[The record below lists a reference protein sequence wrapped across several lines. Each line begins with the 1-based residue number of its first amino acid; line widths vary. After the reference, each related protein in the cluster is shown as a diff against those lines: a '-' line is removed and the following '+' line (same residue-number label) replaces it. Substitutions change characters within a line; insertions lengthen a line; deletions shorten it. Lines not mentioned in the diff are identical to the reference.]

1 MQEFRLP
8 HNYYDGNDAQYGN
21 SLANQYH
28 VDTFDMSGS
37 IFDVFDYSNTEQ
49 LVSQAWIKVE
59 SGVNINF
66 ESSEGQ
72 LNAFTADTVFV
83 DSNIDEECLDEGC
96 GFQNNPFK
104 TITRALDMIN
114 PTEDNPITI
123 HLAAGTYSPDMGEL
137 FPIIMISNVN
147 LIGENVDITIIDAL
161 QTNGVIQLENV
172 SQSQISDITIT
183 NGYKV
188 DAWNGWFISHSG
200 AGMYLYN
207 SNPELYNIIISQNIS
222 DGFGGGIFLKTS
234 NPTLTNIIIKENTAG
249 QGGGIYL
256 NGYETYPILNNVII
270 VDNTAFWGGGIYLNE
285 SNPKLFNSII
295 FNNNGESGLGIY
307 SMNNNPNIIP
317 KITNSIIDDI
327 YIWFDTTSPIIT
339 YSNIENGWEGE
350 GNIDADPLFTDPEN
364 GDYTLQQDSP
374 CIDSGTADLDGDGI
388 DDITDY
394 IGLAPDMGAYEFGES
409 SEIMAGDTNFDGIVD
424 ILDIVITVNIIM
436 GFEEAQTG
444 QFETADINGDGLLDI
459 LDLVI
464 MVNIILAD

>member
-1 MQEFRLP
+1 
-8 HNYYDGNDAQYGN
+8 
-21 SLANQYH
+21 
-28 VDTFDMSGS
+28 
-37 IFDVFDYSNTEQ
+37 
-49 LVSQAWIKVE
+49 
-59 SGVNINF
+59 
-66 ESSEGQ
+66 
-72 LNAFTADTVFV
+72 
-83 DSNIDEECLDEGC
+83 
-96 GFQNNPFK
+96 
-104 TITRALDMIN
+104 
-114 PTEDNPITI
+114 
-123 HLAAGTYSPDMGEL
+123 
-137 FPIIMISNVN
+137 MISNVN

-394 IGLAPDMGAYEFGES
+394 IGLEPDMGAYEFGES